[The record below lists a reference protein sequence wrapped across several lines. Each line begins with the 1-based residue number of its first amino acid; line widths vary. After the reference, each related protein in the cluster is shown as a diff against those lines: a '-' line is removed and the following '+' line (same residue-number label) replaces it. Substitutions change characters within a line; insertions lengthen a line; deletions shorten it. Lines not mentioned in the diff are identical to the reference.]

1 MVFLGS
7 KRVLILLVVLV
18 SAAVLVQSM
27 QPPNRNQPLKPSDAN
42 QPLNPPNSKQPLNA
56 PNGKQPLNPLDGNQ
70 PLNPPHGNQPLNPP
84 NAKQPPN
91 PPNAKQ
97 PPNPP
102 NPPNA
107 NHPPDVKVCSGKKS
121 PCFGKQVHCPKEC
134 PSTSPTDKMAKMC
147 YLNCDSP
154 ICKAECKSPKPNC
167 KGPGSA
173 CLDPRFIGGDGV
185 VFYFH
190 GKKNEY
196 FNLVSDPNLQI
207 NSRFI
212 GVSPEGRTR
221 DNTWIQAL
229 GLLFDSNSFSLEA
242 SKASVWD
249 DEIDHLKFTYNGEEL
264 VIPEYHLSVWE
275 SPEYDI
281 IVKRTS
287 SKNSVLVTLPEVAEI
302 SVNVVPVTKEDDR
315 IHNYQIPSD
324 DCFAHLEVQFRFY
337 DLSSNVEGVLG
348 RTYQPDFK
356 NPAKPGV
363 AMPVVGGEDKYR
375 TTSLFSADCTACV
388 FTQPG
393 KLDQTDSRLM
403 DYGMLDCTGNS
414 FGGNGIVCRK

>member
-121 PCFGKQVHCPKEC
+121 P
-134 PSTSPTDKMAKMC
+134 
-147 YLNCDSP
+147 
-154 ICKAECKSPKPNC
+154 KPNC

-212 GVSPEGRTR
+212 GVRPEGRTR

-264 VIPEYHLSVWE
+264 VIPEYHLSAWE

-403 DYGMLDCTGNS
+403 DYGMLDCTDLISKPNKKS
-414 FGGNGIVCRK
+414 LSIT